1 MFNLKRVTYDPKVR
15 DLVKN
20 NKRFEFEKVIYA
32 DKFLKDNK
40 NKDEELNQQI
50 NNYREK

>member
-32 DKFLKDNK
+32 DKFLKENK
-40 NKDEELNQQI
+40 NKDEELN
-50 NNYREK
+50 